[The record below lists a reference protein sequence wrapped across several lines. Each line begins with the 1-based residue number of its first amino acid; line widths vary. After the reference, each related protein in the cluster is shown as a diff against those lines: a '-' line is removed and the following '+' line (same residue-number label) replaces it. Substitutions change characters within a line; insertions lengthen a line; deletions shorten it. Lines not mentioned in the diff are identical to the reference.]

1 VNLPRFSSRDRRALL
16 LGAAVLAS
24 GVCWT
29 AIVRPYFQ
37 ALQGVSSALTAERDL
52 LDRELRLLAGAD
64 QYAAEFEQ
72 AGARLLDVATR
83 LFGGENNAV
92 ASAGLIRYLQEGAG
106 TGPALLTRLE
116 PLPAEEEG
124 NGLVG
129 LPLRVE
135 GETDLEGLLTVL
147 HLLDAGSKLVRVE
160 NLRVQGR
167 RAVAVDGPEVLSFEF
182 VARGF
187 SLAESESQDAGGST
201 ETVGGS
207 Q

>member
-1 VNLPRFSSRDRRALL
+1 M
-16 LGAAVLAS
+16 
-24 GVCWT
+24 
-29 AIVRPYFQ
+29 
-37 ALQGVSSALTAERDL
+37 
-52 LDRELRLLAGAD
+52 
-64 QYAAEFEQ
+64 
-72 AGARLLDVATR
+72 
-83 LFGGENNAV
+83 
-92 ASAGLIRYLQEGAG
+92 IRYLQEGAG
-106 TGPALLTRLE
+106 TGPVLLTRLE

-160 NLRVQGR
+160 NLRVHGR

-187 SLAESESQDAGGST
+187 SLAQSESQDAGST

>member
-1 VNLPRFSSRDRRALL
+1 VNLPRLSSRDRRALL

-24 GVCWT
+24 GVGWT
-29 AIVRPYFQ
+29 AMVKPYIRAVRE
-37 ALQGVSSALTAERDL
+37 VSSTLAAEREL
-52 LDRELRLLAGAD
+52 LNRELRLLAAAD
-64 QYAAEFEQ
+64 QYPAEVEQ

-83 LFGGENNAV
+83 LFGGEKQAA
-92 ASAGLIRYLQEGAG
+92 ASAGLIQYLQEGAG

-124 NGLVG
+124 NGLIG
-129 LPLRVE
+129 LPLSVE

-147 HLLDAGSKLVRVE
+147 HLLDAGPKLVRVE

-167 RAVAVDGPEVLSFEF
+167 RAVAVDGPEVLSFVF

-187 SLAESESQDAGGST
+187 SLAESESQDARST

-207 Q
+207 R